1 MKAALFASL
10 GTALSLGTVATA
22 MAANVEYGKVI
33 SKTPV
38 YVQVAVPERQCV
50 NQQQAYQPQTSGAG
64 AVVGAVTGGV
74 VGNAVGRGAGKAVAT
89 GLGVVAG
96 AVLGDRVE
104 ADNTPPAVA
113 NVQTCQLVTR
123 TENRFVAYDVT
134 YDYQGQRYTARV
146 LHDPGDRIALNVKVV
161 PAGSAEEQPADAQP
175 YVSTYAPT
183 YAPPVT
189 STVAP
194 AVVYSAPSVVYA
206 APPVV
211 YGPPVYWGPPRFGV
225 GFGWGW
231 GGGYRHWR

>member
-1 MKAALFASL
+1 MKAALIASAGVALWL
-10 GTALSLGTVATA
+10 GGVADA
-22 MAANVEYGKVI
+22 MSAEVEYGKVI

-50 NQQQAYQPQTSGAG
+50 NQQQVYQPQTSGAG

-74 VGNAVGRGAGKAVAT
+74 VGNAVGSGAGKAVAT

-104 ADNTPPAVA
+104 AGNTPPAVA

-134 YDYQGQRYTARV
+134 YEYKGQRYTARM
-146 LHDPGDRIALNVKVV
+146 LRDPGERIALNVKVV
-161 PAGSAEEQPADAQP
+161 PAGSVEEQSAEVPS
-175 YVSTYAPT
+175 YVAPVAPT
-183 YAPPVT
+183 T
-189 STVAP
+189 AP
-194 AVVYSAPSVVYA
+194 AVVYSAPSVVYV

-211 YGPPVYWGPPRFGV
+211 YGPPVYWGPRFGV

-231 GGGYRHWR
+231 GGYRHWR